1 MVVTL
6 PLLRRSCNPLVRA
19 VSLLLGV
26 ALIGLLL
33 LFGLAVAGVL
43 LVGGG
48 LWLVWRQ
55 WQLRRAMAHAPA
67 AHASPP
73 PEVLEGEFV
82 VIRQD
87 RPAAH

>member
-1 MVVTL
+1 MVVTF
-6 PLLRRSCNPLVRA
+6 PPLRRSRNPLVRA
-19 VSLLLGV
+19 VSLLLGM
-26 ALIGLLL
+26 ALLGLLL

-55 WQLRRAMAHAPA
+55 WQLRRAMGPAPA
-67 AHASPP
+67 VHASPAP
-73 PEVLEGEFV
+73 DVLEGEFV

>member
-6 PLLRRSCNPLVRA
+6 PLLRRSRNPLVRA
-19 VSLLLGV
+19 VSLLLAV

-55 WQLRRAMAHAPA
+55 WQLRRVIAHAPA
-67 AHASPP
+67 AHVSPP
-73 PEVLEGEFV
+73 ADVLEGEFV

>member
-6 PLLRRSCNPLVRA
+6 PLLRRSRNPLVRA

-48 LWLVWRQ
+48 LWLVWRR
-55 WQLRRAMAHAPA
+55 WQLRSAMAHAPA
-67 AHASPP
+67 APASPAP
-73 PEVLEGEFV
+73 GVLEGEFV

>member
-6 PLLRRSCNPLVRA
+6 PPLRRSRNPLIRA
-19 VSLLLGV
+19 VSLLLGM
-26 ALIGLLL
+26 ALLGLLL

-55 WQLRRAMAHAPA
+55 WQLRRAMAHAPTA
-67 AHASPP
+67 PAGPP
-73 PEVLEGEFV
+73 PDVLEGEFV
-82 VIRQD
+82 VLRQD